1 MGCPL
6 ESLTA
11 LGRASRAARR
21 FLIHLIHNTFKTCNE
36 EMTDHFVLKHRLKEA
51 KETERVKE
59 MELICKYQ
67 TYINKLNQ
75 KTFTN
80 KKFKIKLK

>member
-1 MGCPL
+1 
-6 ESLTA
+6 
-11 LGRASRAARR
+11 
-21 FLIHLIHNTFKTCNE
+21 
-36 EMTDHFVLKHRLKEA
+36 MTDHFVLKHRLKEA